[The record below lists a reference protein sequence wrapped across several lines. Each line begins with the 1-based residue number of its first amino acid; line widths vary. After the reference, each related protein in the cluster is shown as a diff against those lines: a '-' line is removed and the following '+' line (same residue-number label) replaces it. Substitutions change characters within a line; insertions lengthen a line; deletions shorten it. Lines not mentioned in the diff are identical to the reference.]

1 MFAQTFANRTDKA
14 SFKVCVAA
22 VAAVAILSADAEGR
36 PGAVAERAAVVYS
49 DWADSTFANEYDRH
63 LKALGWS
70 YDKFQN
76 TRLPELTEKLGAYR
90 FVIAASVANYTQTVK
105 MGPYAD
111 AWRKWLADGGALII
125 TDANYGSVL
134 GTWVGAFGSEF
145 ACGCASCS
153 AHTKPSDETRVLA
166 LHADPL
172 ADCPKPLGRLIRDNY
187 HQWTHLTKL
196 GPDWH
201 APVTCVD
208 GAPVLAYRRWG
219 KGLVV
224 LTSAASL
231 KNSPIARA
239 LLENVAA
246 HRRLREKGAEIL
258 SFEPNLD
265 GGSPGRR
272 RTRIRLKVEPGRI
285 RKLSASLK
293 VQKAMP
299 NGGLSGS
306 VQETVHASVP
316 ANGEVTLEVAC
327 AIMRSGKVESKLDVQ
342 GDEQPLLSCAWE
354 ETTPHAV
361 GIRLKRKHL
370 YPGNE
375 LVARMTFAEPGRA
388 GARPSLE
395 GAAWQIDGG
404 AWQMRAVEDGDW
416 TIPVDGL
423 AVGKHVFR
431 VKLCYKPGFL
441 ESLGAAERNLLD
453 WGEGEEACFFTHPEP
468 KYRMRDDH
476 VLLENGQPFFPLG
489 FYNVSWT
496 IPAEERLAMARDV
509 AKWGYNTVHVGIRG
523 DEYDG
528 DGYGAFLDACAKLG
542 IRVITE
548 FAESKAE
555 SVIRKYRGK
564 TAVMGWNPG
573 DEPAPKGITPQEM
586 FRRYDTFKQIDPD
599 HLAYTVICVPSQYAN
614 YAAGT
619 DVLAPDPYPV
629 PRRPVDDV
637 YRRFKEAK
645 SAANKV
651 DTALW
656 AVGQA
661 FGGQKY
667 DKKGPW
673 PRWPDAREFRGMSY
687 LALMAGAKGIIYY
700 TYHDVSFDIRKAPDL
715 LEAVQKFPAEM
726 RGMVPFVLDGKG
738 ELLAE
743 DANGVY
749 AMAWTLG
756 SERRLVAVNA
766 RDKEAKVELPFTGA
780 RVLHGAP
787 QGLKLV
793 DGKVSF
799 TLAPLERVVLEWR
812 AQ

>member
-1 MFAQTFANRTDKA
+1 MKMTRQVCCLIVYGLALL
-14 SFKVCVAA
+14 KVF
-22 VAAVAILSADAEGR
+22 ADA
-36 PGAVAERAAVVYS
+36 PRAAVVYS
-49 DWADSTFANEYDRH
+49 DWSKSAFSSEYDKH

-70 YDKFQN
+70 FDKYQN
-76 TRLPELTEKLGAYR
+76 TRLPELTEKLGAYQ

-111 AWRKWLADGGALII
+111 AWRKWLEGGGALII

-134 GTWVGAFGSEF
+134 GTWVGAFGPEF

-153 AHTKPSDETRVLA
+153 AHTKPSDETRVLTV
-166 LHADPL
+166 HPDPL
-172 ADCPKPLGRLIRDNY
+172 ADCPKPLSRLVRDNY

-208 GAPVLAYRRWG
+208 GAPIFAYRRWG

-231 KNSPIARA
+231 KSSPIARA

-246 HRRLREKGAEIL
+246 HRTLRKKGVEIV

-265 GGSPGRR
+265 GGSPGSRMAR
-272 RTRIRLKVEPGRI
+272 VRMKVEPGRI
-285 RKLSASLK
+285 RKLSAVLK
-293 VQKAMP
+293 VRKALP
-299 NGGLSGS
+299 NGGLLES
-306 VQETVHASVP
+306 VQETVYASVP

-327 AIMRSGKVESKLDVQ
+327 AILRSGKVASKLDVQ
-342 GDEQPLLSCAWE
+342 ADGQPLLFCEWE
-354 ETTPHAV
+354 ETTPPAV

-370 YPGNE
+370 YPGNA
-375 LVARMTFAEPGRA
+375 LVAKMTFAEPGRA
-388 GARPSLE
+388 GARPSPE
-395 GAAWQIDGG
+395 GAAWQIDDG
-404 AWQMRAVEDGDW
+404 AWQMREVKDGDW

-431 VKLCYKPGFL
+431 AKLCYKPGFL
-441 ESLGAAERNLLD
+441 ESLGPAERNLLD
-453 WGEGEEACFFTHPEP
+453 WGEGEETYFFTHPEP

-496 IPAEERLAMARDV
+496 IPAEERLAMVRDV
-509 AKWGYNTVHVGIRG
+509 AKWGYNTVHVGMRS
-523 DEYDG
+523 DEYAG
-528 DGYGAFLDACAKLG
+528 DGYGAFLDECAKLG

-555 SVIRKYRGK
+555 SVVRKYCGK
-564 TAVMGWNPG
+564 AAVMGWNPG

-586 FRRYDTFKQIDPD
+586 FRRYDIFKQIDPD
-599 HLAYTVICVPSQYAN
+599 HIAYTVICVPSQYAN

-645 SAANKV
+645 AAANKV

-667 DKKGPW
+667 DKKGSW
-673 PRWPDAREFRGMSY
+673 PRWPDPREFRGMSY

-700 TYHDVSFDIRKAPDL
+700 TYYDGSFDIRQSPDL

-726 RGMVPFVLDGKG
+726 RDMVPFILDGKG

-743 DANGVY
+743 DSDGVY
-749 AMAWTLG
+749 AMVWTLG
-756 SERRLVAVNA
+756 AARRLVVVNA
-766 RDKEAKVELPFTGA
+766 RDKEAKVELPFAGT
-780 RVLHGAP
+780 RVLLGAP
-787 QGLKLV
+787 QGLKAA
-793 DGKVSF
+793 DGKVCF
-799 TLAPLERVVLEWR
+799 TLAPLERVVLE
-812 AQ
+812 

>member
-1 MFAQTFANRTDKA
+1 MKKSIFVLL
-14 SFKVCVAA
+14 SVAMLA
-22 VAAVAILSADAEGR
+22 YCAE
-36 PGAVAERAAVVYS
+36 AERAAVVYS
-49 DWADSTFANEYDRH
+49 DWSKSTFASEYDKH
-63 LKALGWS
+63 LKAIGWLF
-70 YDKFQN
+70 DKFQN
-76 TRLPELTEKLGAYR
+76 TRLPELTEKLDDYQ

-105 MGPYAD
+105 MDSYAA
-111 AWRKWLADGGALII
+111 AWRRWLEGGGTLII

-134 GTWVGAFGSEF
+134 GAWVGAFGPEF
-145 ACGCASCS
+145 ACGCAPCS
-153 AHTKPSDETRVLA
+153 AHTKPSDETRVLT
-166 LHADPL
+166 LHPDPL
-172 ADCPKPLGRLIRDNY
+172 ADCPKPLGRTICDNY

-196 GPDWH
+196 GVAWH
-201 APVTCVD
+201 KPVTCVD
-208 GAPVLAYRRWG
+208 GAPIFAYRKWG
-219 KGLVV
+219 KGMVV
-224 LTSAASL
+224 LTSAASM

-239 LLENVAA
+239 LLENVAV
-246 HRRLREKGAEIL
+246 HCRLREKGVEIV

-265 GGSPGRR
+265 SGSPGRR
-272 RTRIRLKVEPGRI
+272 MARVRLKVETGRI

-293 VQKAMP
+293 ARKAMP
-299 NGGLSGS
+299 NGGFFES
-306 VQETVHASVP
+306 VQETVCASVP

-327 AIMRSGKVESKLDVQ
+327 AIMRSGKVVSKLDVQ
-342 GDEQPLLSCAWE
+342 ADGQPLLSCEWE

-370 YPGNE
+370 YPGNA
-375 LVARMTFAEPGRA
+375 LVAQMSFAESGRV

-395 GAAWQIDGG
+395 GAAWQIDDG
-404 AWQMRAVEDGDW
+404 AWQMREVKDGDW

-423 AVGKHVFR
+423 SPGAHVFR
-431 VKLCYKPGFL
+431 AKLCYKPGFL
-441 ESLGAAERNLLD
+441 DSLSHEERNLLD
-453 WGEGEEACFFTHPEP
+453 WGEGEETHFFTHPEP

-476 VLLENGQPFFPLG
+476 VLLENGKPFFPLG
-489 FYNVSWT
+489 FYEVSWS
-496 IPAEERLAMARDV
+496 IPAAERLAMVQDV
-509 AKWGYNTVHVGIRG
+509 AKWGYNTVHVGMRG

-548 FAESKAE
+548 FDEGRAG

-564 TAVMGWNPG
+564 SAVMGWNPG

-586 FRRYDTFKQIDPD
+586 FRRYDNFKQIDPD
-599 HLAYTVICVPSQYAN
+599 HIAYTVICVPSQYAN

-645 SAANKV
+645 AAANRV

-667 DKKGPW
+667 DKKGSW
-673 PRWPDAREFRGMSY
+673 PRWPDAREFRAMSY
-687 LALMAGAKGIIYY
+687 LSLMAGAKGIIYY
-700 TYHDVSFDIRKAPDL
+700 VFSDGSFDIRQAPDL
-715 LEAVQKFPAEM
+715 LEAVQAFPAEM
-726 RGMVPFVLDGKG
+726 CGIVPFVLDGKG

-743 DANGVY
+743 DVDGVY

-756 SERRLVAVNA
+756 AERRLVAVNA
-766 RDKEAKVELPFTGA
+766 RNKETTVTLPFAGTS
-780 RVLHGAP
+780 VMFGAP
-787 QGLKLV
+787 REVKQLS
-793 DGKVSF
+793 DGKLSF
-799 TLAPLERVVLEWR
+799 TLSPLERVVIAL
-812 AQ
+812 

>member
-1 MFAQTFANRTDKA
+1 MRSSLFLLLLAVGLA
-14 SFKVCVAA
+14 SAA
-22 VAAVAILSADAEGR
+22 A
-36 PGAVAERAAVVYS
+36 AERVAVVYS
-49 DWADSTFANEYDRH
+49 DWSKSAFASEYDKH
-63 LKALGWS
+63 LKALGWQF
-70 YDKFQN
+70 DKFQN
-76 TRLPELTEKLGAYR
+76 TRLPELTEKLGTYQ

-105 MGPYAD
+105 MAPYAA
-111 AWRKWLADGGALII
+111 AWRKWLEGGGTLII

-134 GTWVGAFGSEF
+134 GTWVGAFGPEF
-145 ACGCASCS
+145 ACCCALCS
-153 AHTKPSDETRVLA
+153 AHTKPSDETRA
-166 LHADPL
+166 LTFQPDPL
-172 ADCPKPLGRLIRDNY
+172 ADCPKPLGRLIRENY

-196 GPDWH
+196 DAAWH
-201 APVTCVD
+201 KPVTCAD
-208 GAPVLAYRRWG
+208 GAPIFAYRRWG

-258 SFEPNLD
+258 SFEPDLD

-272 RTRIRLKVEPGRI
+272 MARIRLKVEPGRM
-285 RKLSASLK
+285 RELSATLK
-293 VQKAMP
+293 VRKAIP
-299 NGGLSGS
+299 NGGVSES
-306 VQETVHASVP
+306 VQETVCASVP

-327 AIMRSGKVESKLDVQ
+327 AIMRSGKVESRLDMQ
-342 GDEQPLLSCAWE
+342 ADGQPLLSCEWE

-361 GIRLKRKHL
+361 GIRLKRKHM
-370 YPGNE
+370 YPGDA
-375 LVARMTFAEPGRA
+375 LVAQMKFAEPGRA

-395 GAAWQIDGG
+395 GAAWQIDDG
-404 AWQMRAVEDGDW
+404 AWQMREVKDGDW

-423 AVGKHVFR
+423 APGAHVFR

-441 ESLGAAERNLLD
+441 ESLSSAERNLLD
-453 WGEGEEACFFTHPEP
+453 WGEGEEMHFFTHPEP

-476 VLLENGQPFFPLG
+476 VLLENGKPFFPLG
-489 FYNVSWT
+489 FYEVSWA
-496 IPAEERLAMARDV
+496 IPAEERLAMVRDV
-509 AKWGYNTVHVGIRG
+509 AKWGYNTVHVGMRG

-528 DGYGAFLDACAKLG
+528 DGYGVFLDECAKLG

-548 FAESKAE
+548 FDVNKAE
-555 SVIRKYRGK
+555 SAIRKYRGK
-564 TAVMGWNPG
+564 AAVMGWNPG

-586 FRRYDTFKQIDPD
+586 FRRYDTFKQIDPN
-599 HLAYTVICVPSQYAN
+599 HIAYTVICVPSQYAN

-645 SAANKV
+645 AAANKV

-667 DKKGPW
+667 DKKGSW
-673 PRWPDAREFRGMSY
+673 PRWPDAREFRAMSY
-687 LALMAGAKGIIYY
+687 LSLMAGAKGIVYY
-700 TYHDVSFDIRKAPDL
+700 VFSDGSFDILKAPDL
-715 LEAVQKFPAEM
+715 LEAVQAFPAEM

-743 DANGVY
+743 DADGVY
-749 AMAWTLG
+749 AMVWTLG
-756 SERRLVAVNA
+756 DERRLVAVNA
-766 RDKEAKVELPFTGA
+766 RNKEAKIKLQFAGA
-780 RVLHGAP
+780 HVLHGAP
-787 QGLKLV
+787 RELKMS
-793 DGKVSF
+793 DGYVSF
-799 TLAPLERVVLEWR
+799 ALPPLERVVLER
-812 AQ
+812 

>member
-1 MFAQTFANRTDKA
+1 MKKLVFWAL
-14 SFKVCVAA
+14 VAA
-22 VAAVAILSADAEGR
+22 LALS
-36 PGAVAERAAVVYS
+36 AVAERAAVVYS
-49 DWADSTFANEYDRH
+49 DWSKATFASEYDKH

-70 YDKFQN
+70 FDKFQN
-76 TRLPELTEKLGAYR
+76 TRLPELTEKLGDYP

-105 MGPYAD
+105 MGPYAA
-111 AWRKWLADGGALII
+111 AWRKWLADGGTLII

-134 GTWVGAFGSEF
+134 GTWVGAFGPEF
-145 ACGCASCS
+145 ACSCASCS
-153 AHTKPSDETRVLA
+153 AHTKPSDETRVLT
-166 LHADPL
+166 LHPDPL

-196 GPDWH
+196 DAAWH
-201 APVTCVD
+201 KPVTCVD
-208 GAPVLAYRRWG
+208 GAPIFAYRKWG

-246 HRRLREKGAEIL
+246 HRRLGEKGAEIL

-265 GGSPGRR
+265 GSSPGRR
-272 RTRIRLKVEPGRI
+272 MARVRLKVEPGRI
-285 RKLSASLK
+285 RELSATLEARNISWK
-293 VQKAMP
+293 GKA
-299 NGGLSGS
+299 STATEKTS
-306 VQETVHASVP
+306 VKVP
-316 ANGEVTLEVAC
+316 ASGEVTLEVAS
-327 AIMRSGKVESKLDVQ
+327 AVVRSGKVESKLDVQ
-342 GDEQPLLSCAWE
+342 ADGQPLLSCAWK
-354 ETTPHAV
+354 ETTPRAV

-370 YPGNE
+370 YPGNA
-375 LVARMTFAEPGRA
+375 LVAQMAFAEPGRA

-395 GAAWQIDGG
+395 GAAWQIDDG
-404 AWQMRAVEDGDW
+404 AWQMREAKDGDW

-423 AVGKHVFR
+423 VHGEHVFR
-431 VKLCYKPGFL
+431 VKLCYKSGLL

-453 WGEGEEACFFTHPEP
+453 WGEGEEAHFFTHPEP

-476 VLLENGQPFFPLG
+476 VLLENGQPFFPFG

-496 IPAEERLAMARDV
+496 IPAAERLAMAQDV
-509 AKWGYNTVHVGIRG
+509 AKWGYNTVHVGMRG

-548 FAESKAE
+548 FAVGRAE

-564 TAVMGWNPG
+564 SAVMGWNPG

-599 HLAYTVICVPSQYAN
+599 HIAYTVICVPSQYAN

-645 SAANKV
+645 AAANKV

-667 DKKGPW
+667 DQKGPW
-673 PRWPDAREFRGMSY
+673 PRWPSAREFRAMSY
-687 LALMAGAKGIIYY
+687 LSLMAGAKGIIYY
-700 TYHDVSFDIRKAPDL
+700 TYYDGSFDIRQAPGL
-715 LEAVQKFPAEM
+715 LEAVQAFPVEM

-738 ELLAE
+738 ESLTE
-743 DANGVY
+743 DADGVY
-749 AMAWTLG
+749 AMVWTLG
-756 SERRLVAVNA
+756 TERRLVAVNA
-766 RDKEAKVELPFTGA
+766 RDKEAKVVLPFAGT

-787 QGLKLV
+787 QGLKVV

-799 TLAPLERVVLEWR
+799 TLPPLERVVL
-812 AQ
+812 AY

>member
-1 MFAQTFANRTDKA
+1 MTRLICCLIACGLPLLR
-14 SFKVCVAA
+14 S
-22 VAAVAILSADAEGR
+22 LADA
-36 PGAVAERAAVVYS
+36 PRAAVVYS
-49 DWADSTFANEYDRH
+49 DWSKSSFASEYDKH
-63 LKALGWS
+63 LKTLGWPF
-70 YDKFQN
+70 DKFQN
-76 TRLPELTEKLGAYR
+76 TRLSELTEKLGDYP

-105 MGPYAD
+105 MGPYAA
-111 AWRKWLADGGALII
+111 AWRKWLADGGTLIV

-134 GTWVGAFGSEF
+134 EAWVGAFGPEF

-153 AHTKPSDETRVLA
+153 AHTKPSDETRVLTV
-166 LHADPL
+166 HPDPL

-187 HQWTHLTKL
+187 HQWTHLAKL
-196 GPDWH
+196 DAAWH
-201 APVTCVD
+201 KPVTCVD
-208 GAPVLAYRRWG
+208 GAPIFAYRRWG

-231 KNSPIARA
+231 KNSPITRA
-239 LLENVAA
+239 LLENVAT
-246 HRRLREKGAEIL
+246 HRQLCERGVEIV

-272 RTRIRLKVEPGRI
+272 MARIRLKVEPGRV
-285 RKLSASLK
+285 RQVAATLTARNKTWKGASATAEETASAS
-293 VQKAMP
+293 V
-299 NGGLSGS
+299 S
-306 VQETVHASVP
+306 

-342 GDEQPLLSCAWE
+342 ADGQPLLSCEWE
-354 ETTPHAV
+354 ETAPHAV
-361 GIRLKRKHL
+361 GVRLKRKHVYL
-370 YPGNE
+370 GDA
-375 LVARMTFAEPGRA
+375 LVAQMAFAGPGRA
-388 GARPSLE
+388 GARPSPE
-395 GAAWQIDGG
+395 GAAWQIDDG
-404 AWQMRAVEDGDW
+404 AWQMREAKDGDW

-423 AVGKHVFR
+423 PPGAHVFR
-431 VKLCYKPGFL
+431 AKLCYKSGFL
-441 ESLGAAERNLLD
+441 ESLGPAERNLLD
-453 WGEGEEACFFTHPEP
+453 WGEGEEVQFFTHPEP
-468 KYRMRDDH
+468 KYRMRGDH
-476 VLLENGQPFFPLG
+476 VLLENGQPFFPFG

-496 IPAEERLAMARDV
+496 IPAEERLAMVRDV
-509 AKWGYNTVHVGIRG
+509 AKWGYNTVHVGMRG

-548 FAESKAE
+548 FDVGRAE
-555 SVIRKYRGK
+555 SVISKYRGK
-564 TAVMGWNPG
+564 AAVMGWNPG

-599 HLAYTVICVPSQYAN
+599 HIAYTVICVPSQYAN

-645 SAANKV
+645 AAANRV

-667 DKKGPW
+667 DTKGAW
-673 PRWPDAREFRGMSY
+673 PRWPDAREFRAMSY
-687 LALMAGAKGIIYY
+687 LSLMAGAKGIIYY
-700 TYHDVSFDIRKAPDL
+700 TYYDGSFDIRQAPDL
-715 LEAVQKFPAEM
+715 LEAAQAFPAEL
-726 RGMVPFVLDGKG
+726 RGLVPFVLDGEG

-743 DANGVY
+743 NADGVY

-756 SERRLVAVNA
+756 AERRLVAVNA
-766 RDKEAKVELPFTGA
+766 RDKEAAVTLPFAGA

-787 QGLKLV
+787 QGLKAV

-799 TLAPLERVVLEWR
+799 TLAPLERVVLAR
-812 AQ
+812 

>member
-1 MFAQTFANRTDKA
+1 MKMTRQICCLIVYGLALLNVF
-14 SFKVCVAA
+14 
-22 VAAVAILSADAEGR
+22 ADA
-36 PGAVAERAAVVYS
+36 PRAAVVYS
-49 DWADSTFANEYDRH
+49 DWAKSTFSSEYDKH
-63 LKALGWS
+63 LKALGWAF
-70 YDKFQN
+70 DKFQN
-76 TRLPELTEKLGAYR
+76 TRLPELTEKLGAYQ
-90 FVIAASVANYTQTVK
+90 FIIAASVANYTQTVT

-111 AWRKWLADGGALII
+111 AWRKWLEGGGALII

-134 GTWVGAFGSEF
+134 GTWVGAFGPEF

-153 AHTKPSDETRVLA
+153 AHTKPSDETRA
-166 LHADPL
+166 LTVHPDPL
-172 ADCPKPLGRLIRDNY
+172 ADCPKPLSRIICDNY

-196 GPDWH
+196 DAAWRK
-201 APVTCVD
+201 PVTCAD
-208 GAPVLAYRRWG
+208 GAPILAYRRWG

-231 KNSPIARA
+231 KNNPIARA

-246 HRRLREKGAEIL
+246 HRKLREKGVEIV

-272 RTRIRLKVEPGRI
+272 VARIRMKVEPGRVREI
-285 RKLSASLK
+285 SATLSAHNTDWKGASATAK
-293 VQKAMP
+293 ETA
-299 NGGLSGS
+299 S
-306 VQETVHASVP
+306 VSVP

-327 AIMRSGKVESKLDVQ
+327 TVVRSGKVESKLELRAD
-342 GDEQPLLSCAWE
+342 GGTLLSCDWT
-354 ETTPHAV
+354 ETTPRTV
-361 GIRLKRKHL
+361 GLKLKRKHL
-370 YPGNE
+370 YPGNA

-388 GARPSLE
+388 AARTSLE

-404 AWQMRAVEDGDW
+404 AWQMREVKDGDW
-416 TIPVDGL
+416 TIPVEGL
-423 AVGKHVFR
+423 SPGAHVFR
-431 VKLCYKPGFL
+431 AKLRYKPGFL
-441 ESLGAAERNLLD
+441 ESLDRLERNLLD
-453 WGEGEEACFFTHPEP
+453 WGEGEEASFFTHPEP

-476 VLLENGQPFFPLG
+476 VLLENGQPFFPFG

-496 IPAEERLAMARDV
+496 IPAEERLAMVRDV
-509 AKWGYNTVHVGIRG
+509 AKWGYNAVHVGMRN

-548 FAESKAE
+548 FDVGRAE

-564 TAVMGWNPG
+564 AAVMGWNPG

-599 HLAYTVICVPSQYAN
+599 HIAYTVICVPSQYAN

-645 SAANKV
+645 AAANKV

-667 DKKGPW
+667 DKKGSW
-673 PRWPDAREFRGMSY
+673 PRWPDPREFRGMSY

-700 TYHDVSFDIRKAPDL
+700 TYYDGSFDIRQAPDL

-726 RGMVPFVLDGKG
+726 RDMVPFILDGKG

-743 DANGVY
+743 DVDGVY
-749 AMAWTLG
+749 AMVWTLG
-756 SERRLVAVNA
+756 AERRLVVVNA
-766 RDKEAKVELPFTGA
+766 REKETKVELPFAGA
-780 RVLHGAP
+780 RVLHGTP
-787 QGLKLV
+787 QGLKAAG
-793 DGKVSF
+793 GKVCF
-799 TLAPLERVVLEWR
+799 TLAPLERVVLG
-812 AQ
+812 Q

>member
-1 MFAQTFANRTDKA
+1 MRDKIA
-14 SFKVCVAA
+14 LLALVAG
-22 VAAVAILSADAEGR
+22 LTS
-36 PGAVAERAAVVYS
+36 GAVAERAAVVYS
-49 DWADSTFANEYDRH
+49 DWSKNSFAAEYDKH
-63 LKALGWS
+63 LKALGWAF
-70 YDKFQN
+70 DKYQN
-76 TRLPELTEKLGAYR
+76 TRLPELTEKLGAYQ

-134 GTWVGAFGSEF
+134 GTWVGAFGPEF

-153 AHTKPSDETRVLA
+153 AHTKPSDETRVLTV
-166 LHADPL
+166 HPDPL
-172 ADCPKPLGRLIRDNY
+172 ADCPKPLGSLVRDNY

-196 GPDWH
+196 DAAWH
-201 APVTCVD
+201 KPVTCVD
-208 GAPVLAYRRWG
+208 GAPILAYRRWG

-239 LLENVAA
+239 LLENVAE
-246 HRRLREKGAEIL
+246 HRKLREKGVEIV

-265 GGSPGRR
+265 GGGPGRR
-272 RTRIRLKVEPGRI
+272 MVRVRMKVEPGRV
-285 RKLSASLK
+285 RELSAT
-293 VQKAMP
+293 
-299 NGGLSGS
+299 LSARNASWKGTSATARETTS
-306 VQETVHASVP
+306 VSVP
-316 ANGEVTLEVAC
+316 ASGEVTLEVAC
-327 AIMRSGKVESKLDVQ
+327 AVVRSGKVESQLELRAD
-342 GDEQPLLSCAWE
+342 GGALLSCDWE
-354 ETTPHAV
+354 ETTPRAV
-361 GIRLKRKHL
+361 GLRLKRKHL
-370 YPGNE
+370 YPGNA
-375 LVARMTFAEPGRA
+375 LVAKMAFAEPGRA

-404 AWQMRAVEDGDW
+404 DWQMRAVKDGDW

-423 AVGKHVFR
+423 AAGKHVFR

-441 ESLGAAERNLLD
+441 ESLIAAERNLFD
-453 WGEGEEACFFTHPEP
+453 WGEGEEVHFFMHPEP

-476 VLLENGQPFFPLG
+476 VLLENGKPFFPFG
-489 FYNVSWT
+489 FYNVSWR

-509 AKWGYNTVHVGIRG
+509 AKWGYNAVHVGMRG

-528 DGYGAFLDACAKLG
+528 DGYGAFLDECAKLG

-548 FAESKAE
+548 FDIGRAE
-555 SVIRKYRGK
+555 SVIRKYCGK
-564 TAVMGWNPG
+564 AAVMGWNPG

-599 HLAYTVICVPSQYAN
+599 HIAYTVICVPSQYAN

-645 SAANKV
+645 TAANKV

-667 DKKGPW
+667 DKKGSW

-700 TYHDVSFDIRKAPDL
+700 TYYDGSFDIRQAPDL
-715 LEAVQKFPAEM
+715 LEAVQKFPAEI
-726 RGMVPFVLDGKG
+726 RDMVPFVLDGKG

-743 DANGVY
+743 DADGVY
-749 AMAWTLG
+749 AMVWTLG

-766 RDKEAKVELPFTGA
+766 RDKAATVSLPFAGT
-780 RVLHGAP
+780 RVLHGTP
-787 QGLKLV
+787 DGLKLSE
-793 DGKVSF
+793 GNVSF
-799 TLAPLERVVLEWR
+799 TLAPLERVVLAREVVVDASVR
-812 AQ
+812 

>member
-1 MFAQTFANRTDKA
+1 MMKIACWAL
-14 SFKVCVAA
+14 AA
-22 VAAVAILSADAEGR
+22 VLALSAR
-36 PGAVAERAAVVYS
+36 AERAAVVYS
-49 DWADSTFANEYDRH
+49 DWSKSAFATEYDKH

-70 YDKFQN
+70 FDKYQN
-76 TRLPELTEKLGAYR
+76 TRLPELTEKLGAYQ

-111 AWRKWLADGGALII
+111 AWRKWLEGGGALII

-134 GTWVGAFGSEF
+134 GTWVGAFGPEF

-153 AHTKPSDETRVLA
+153 AHTKPSDETRA
-166 LHADPL
+166 LTVHPDPL
-172 ADCPKPLGRLIRDNY
+172 ADCPKPLSRLICDNY

-196 GPDWH
+196 DAAWRK
-201 APVTCVD
+201 PVTCAD
-208 GAPVLAYRRWG
+208 GAPILAYRRWG

-231 KNSPIARA
+231 KSSPIARA

-246 HRRLREKGAEIL
+246 HRKLREKGVEIV
-258 SFEPNLD
+258 SFEPNLN

-272 RTRIRLKVEPGRI
+272 RTRIRMKVEPGRV
-285 RKLSASLK
+285 RELSAT
-293 VQKAMP
+293 
-299 NGGLSGS
+299 LSARNTAWKGTSATAKETAS
-306 VQETVHASVP
+306 VSVP
-316 ANGEVTLEVAC
+316 ASGEVTLEVAC
-327 AIMRSGKVESKLDVQ
+327 AVVRSGMVESKLELRAA
-342 GDEQPLLSCAWE
+342 GGTLLFCDWT
-354 ETTPHAV
+354 ETTPRAV
-361 GIRLKRKHL
+361 GLRLKRKHL
-370 YPGNE
+370 YPGNA
-375 LVARMTFAEPGRA
+375 LVAKMVFAGPGRA
-388 GARPSLE
+388 AARPSLE

-404 AWQMRAVEDGDW
+404 DWQVREVKDGDW

-423 AVGKHVFR
+423 VVGKHVFR
-431 VKLCYKPGFL
+431 VKLCYKPRFL
-441 ESLGAAERNLLD
+441 ESLSAAERNLLD
-453 WGEGEEACFFTHPEP
+453 WGEGEEVQFFTHPEP

-476 VLLENGQPFFPLG
+476 VLLENGKPFFPFG
-489 FYNVSWT
+489 FYNVSWR
-496 IPAEERLAMARDV
+496 IPAEERLAMVRDV
-509 AKWGYNTVHVGIRG
+509 AKWGYNTVHVGMRN
-523 DEYDG
+523 DEYEG
-528 DGYGAFLDACAKLG
+528 DGYGVFLDECAKLG

-548 FAESKAE
+548 FAENKAE
-555 SVIRKYRGK
+555 SVVRKYRGK
-564 TAVMGWNPG
+564 AAVMGWNPG

-599 HLAYTVICVPSQYAN
+599 HIAYTVICVPSQYAN

-645 SAANKV
+645 AAANKV

-667 DKKGPW
+667 DRKGPW
-673 PRWPDAREFRGMSY
+673 PRWPDPREFRGMSY

-700 TYHDVSFDIRKAPDL
+700 TYYDGSFDIRQAPDL
-715 LEAVQKFPAEM
+715 LEAVQKFPGEM
-726 RGMVPFVLDGKG
+726 RDMVPFILDGKG

-743 DANGVY
+743 DFDGIY

-756 SERRLVAVNA
+756 AERRLVVVNA
-766 RDKEAKVELPFTGA
+766 RDKEAKVELPFAGA
-780 RVLHGAP
+780 RVAQGAP
-787 QGLKLV
+787 QGLKAV

-799 TLAPLERVVLEWR
+799 TLAPLERVVLG
-812 AQ
+812 Q